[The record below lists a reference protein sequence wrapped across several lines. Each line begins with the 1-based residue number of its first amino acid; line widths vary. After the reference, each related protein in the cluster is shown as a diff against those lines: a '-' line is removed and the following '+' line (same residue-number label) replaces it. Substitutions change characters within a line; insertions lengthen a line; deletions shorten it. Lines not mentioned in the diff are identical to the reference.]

1 MCINNGRIT
10 KGENVER
17 FNRFAYINAIRN
29 YFLPFY
35 MEIQFD
41 GCINTIIWRISL
53 LVIYLCWQI
62 LYKQA
67 GLLFT

>member
-10 KGENVER
+10 KGVNVER

-41 GCINTIIWRISL
+41 GFINTII
-53 LVIYLCWQI
+53 
-62 LYKQA
+62 
-67 GLLFT
+67 